1 MCGYSRFR
9 VSAII
14 AGASRHHGC
23 LIPQRRAIRR
33 GSLAPG
39 QDVRFQI
46 SRYANRVPPASVKH
60 VSVYEARSPLS
71 SPENNRRLRA
81 VENPA
86 VKVILRVFAALAVLS
101 LAVLAI
107 LFVLGIVPSEL
118 LKEATMKLLGVG
130 AIATAS
136 LVVVA
141 LILRK

>member
-1 MCGYSRFR
+1 M
-9 VSAII
+9 
-14 AGASRHHGC
+14 
-23 LIPQRRAIRR
+23 
-33 GSLAPG
+33 
-39 QDVRFQI
+39 
-46 SRYANRVPPASVKH
+46 
-60 VSVYEARSPLS
+60 
-71 SPENNRRLRA
+71 
-81 VENPA
+81 
-86 VKVILRVFAALAVLS
+86 KVILRVFAALAVLS